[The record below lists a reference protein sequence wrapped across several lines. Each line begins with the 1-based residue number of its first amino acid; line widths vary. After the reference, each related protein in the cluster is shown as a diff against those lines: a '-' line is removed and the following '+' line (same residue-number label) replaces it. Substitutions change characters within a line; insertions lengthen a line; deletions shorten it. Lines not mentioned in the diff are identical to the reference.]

1 MNIVITGSSQGMGRE
16 IAIKFLA
23 EGHTVYGLDVKECT
37 IQDPEYLHSICDI
50 SHKEDLPCIEDVDI
64 LINNAGVQGTDNDID
79 VNLKGVVNCTEKYAF
94 NNKNIK
100 SVINQ
105 AAASGTTG
113 ADFGHYVASKGG
125 VIGYTKFTA
134 KEIAKYGATCNSISF
149 GGVLSPVNWEVMN
162 DEKKWNKIM
171 SMTPLKKWVT
181 PAEAAEWIYFL
192 AVVNKSC
199 TAQDIVIDN
208 GEMFNHT
215 FVWN

>member
-1 MNIVITGSSQGMGRE
+1 MADIARWNGTAGYPILKLNEAKEVAATSNSAAFKVELTGGDY
-16 IAIKFLA
+16 KTL
-23 EGHTVYGLDVKECT
+23 
-37 IQDPEYLHSICDI
+37 
-50 SHKEDLPCIEDVDI
+50 I
-64 LINNAGVQGTDNDID
+64 LINNAGVQGTANDIEI
-79 VNLKGVVNCTEKYAF
+79 NLKGLINCTKKYAL
-94 NNKNIK
+94 NNKHIK

-105 AAASGTTG
+105 AAASGSTG
-113 ADFGHYVASKGG
+113 ADFGSYVASKAG

-171 SMTPLKKWVT
+171 GMTPLKKWVT

-192 AVVNKSC
+192 AVTNKSC
-199 TAQDIVIDN
+199 TAQDIIIDN